1 MVWEIGSISQNS
13 TLKEVKIQRN
23 ARRTIIAFWCSK
35 VRILAIKAR
44 SVIEP
49 KKVNQIVNI
58 FSMKPNYKRFVW
70 KPMSTSKWN
79 IVRSRRRTKNLWR
92 LLRFRELKISKTR
105 CLYIWRDNK
114 MIKAQHSS
122 NKRVLRVEM
131 LKIITIKGRKTIKT
145 YSNIYNREVNLN
157 KNMTWTQNYY

>member
-1 MVWEIGSISQNS
+1 
-13 TLKEVKIQRN
+13 
-23 ARRTIIAFWCSK
+23 
-35 VRILAIKAR
+35 
-44 SVIEP
+44 
-49 KKVNQIVNI
+49 
-58 FSMKPNYKRFVW
+58 
-70 KPMSTSKWN
+70 
-79 IVRSRRRTKNLWR
+79 
-92 LLRFRELKISKTR
+92 
-105 CLYIWRDNK
+105 